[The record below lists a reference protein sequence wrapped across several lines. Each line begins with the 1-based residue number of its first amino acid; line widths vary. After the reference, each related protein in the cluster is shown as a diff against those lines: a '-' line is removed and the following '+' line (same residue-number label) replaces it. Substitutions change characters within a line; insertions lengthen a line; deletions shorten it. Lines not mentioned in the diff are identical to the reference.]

1 MRKTMRK
8 LSARVAVLSLGLV
21 LLAFGSE
28 RSVSLRAFVEA
39 VNVERAVLR
48 VDSYDVHVGESGVRG
63 HVRSLEEVQPGLFA
77 RVRGELLPDG
87 TVKASSVHIK
97 KANPG
102 VSFRHKLEKAS
113 RRAEEEIAKEKKT
126 KHEKGG
132 DKNEEDSKDKEKKKN
147 KDKKPRLVEDEE
159 LNGYVQELGMRL
171 VPEWAGP
178 QIDFKFHVLDHPEIN
193 AFAMPG
199 GQIYVFTGLLG
210 RVENEAQ
217 LATILGHEI
226 AHVTERHSE
235 RTYKK
240 LFFLNLTLNATAIL
254 ALTQIVSFPEL
265 SRAEAELVGLALNA
279 AVSGHGRNQEDQSDR
294 VGLRYS
300 TAAGYDPREGPR
312 VWDLFNAV
320 YGDTPKVVNFF
331 YGNHSTNKVRKRNQE
346 EEIAWHYRDFSA
358 LPIDAGDY
366 QQRMVAWTLKA
377 AEHDFE
383 EGRRKVARKEFE
395 RVLCI
400 RPDDETARE
409 YIAKLDKKKETKEAE
424 KKGS

>member
-1 MRKTMRK
+1 MRKR
-8 LSARVAVLSLGLV
+8 LARAAALALGLA
-21 LLAFGSE
+21 LLAFGAE

-77 RVRGELLPDG
+77 RVRGEILPDG

-102 VSFRHKLEKAS
+102 VSFRRKLEKAS
-113 RRAEEEIAKEKKT
+113 RRAEEEIAK
-126 KHEKGG
+126 
-132 DKNEEDSKDKEKKKN
+132 DKNKKMK
-147 KDKKPRLVEDEE
+147 LVEDEE
-159 LNGYVQELGMRL
+159 LNAYVGGLGMRL

-178 QIDFKFHVLDHPEIN
+178 QINFRFRVLDHPEVN

-217 LATILGHEI
+217 LVTILGHEI

-240 LFFLNLTLNATAIL
+240 FYFPSIFLNVTTIFVN
-254 ALTQIVSFPEL
+254 PGL
-265 SRAEAELVGLALNA
+265 SQAESLLIGLALNA
-279 AVSGHGRNQEDQSDR
+279 AVNGHGRNQEDQSDR

-300 TAAGYDPREGPR
+300 TAAGYDPREGPK

-320 YGDTPKVVNFF
+320 YGDTPKAINFF

-358 LPIDAGDY
+358 LPIDTGGY

-383 EGRRKVARKEFE
+383 EGRSKVARKEFE
-395 RVLCI
+395 RVLRV

-409 YIAKLDKKKETKEAE
+409 YLAKLDKKKETKEAK

>member
-1 MRKTMRK
+1 LTRAAA
-8 LSARVAVLSLGLV
+8 LALGLV

-39 VNVERAVLR
+39 VNVEDAVLR

-77 RVRGELLPDG
+77 RVRGEILPDG

-102 VSFRHKLEKAS
+102 ASFRSKLEKAS
-113 RRAEEEIAKEKKT
+113 RKAEKQIAKDEKMK
-126 KHEKGG
+126 
-132 DKNEEDSKDKEKKKN
+132 
-147 KDKKPRLVEDEE
+147 LVEDEE
-159 LNGYVQELGMRL
+159 LNAYVRGLGMCL
-171 VPEWAGP
+171 VPEWAKD
-178 QIDFKFHVLDHPEIN
+178 QIDFEFRVLDHPEVN

-217 LATILGHEI
+217 LVTILGHEI

-240 LFFLNLTLNATAIL
+240 FFFPS
-254 ALTQIVSFPEL
+254 IVLDVTMIFVSPGL
-265 SRAEAELVGLALNA
+265 SRAESALIGLALNA

-300 TAAGYDPREGPR
+300 TAVGYDPREGPK

-320 YGDTPKVVNFF
+320 YGDTPKAINFF

-358 LPIDAGDY
+358 SPIDAEDY
-366 QQRMVAWTLKA
+366 QRRMVAWTLKA
-377 AEHDFE
+377 AEHDFKE
-383 EGRRKVARKEFE
+383 ERRKVARKEFE

-409 YIAKLDKKKETKEAE
+409 YLAKLDRKEKSEKED
-424 KKGS
+424 S